1 VLCTTLIQEQQM
13 KRIAYTVTLAAIAAF
28 SSASAFAQPRSY
40 EPAVPLGLPQQSI
53 QPAGELATPA
63 PVPPRLNQN
72 RPRGDR
78 DADVRHCLDRA
89 SNKAVHRCSLPYR
102 PRVAQRGAALKTKA
116 QAPAESAIRIE
127 PSKPAQM
134 KPGAPRPGDTAKA
147 AELVKPMDVTK
158 PGAGVSPPLNQSAK
172 GPASKPP
179 SGVPTPVT
187 TPGQP
192 AAKAGK

>member
-1 VLCTTLIQEQQM
+1 M
-13 KRIAYTVTLAAIAAF
+13 KRIAYAVTLAAIAALPC
-28 SSASAFAQPRSY
+28 ASAYAQPRSY
-40 EPAVPLGLPQQSI
+40 EPAIPLGLPQQSV

-63 PVPPRLNQN
+63 PVPPRLNQK

-78 DADVRHCLDRA
+78 DADARHCLDRA
-89 SNKAVHRCSLPYR
+89 NNKGVHRCSLPYL
-102 PRVAQRGAALKTKA
+102 PRGAKRRAAVKTKV
-116 QAPAESAIRIE
+116 QAPAEPALRIE
-127 PSKPAQM
+127 PSKPTQM
-134 KPGAPRPGDTAKA
+134 KPAAPRPGDTAKA

-158 PGAGVSPPLNQSAK
+158 PGAGVSPPLNPGAK

-192 AAKAGK
+192 PVKAAK